1 MSIPLL
7 ILGAVLLLVALVC
20 ALVAW
25 NSEGRLAAIRDAP
38 SSTAQDVLL
47 RYRHDGGGFGQVCEV
62 AGVIECDA
70 SIDGPISG
78 RPCAIVS
85 HTVTWEEWGQPI
97 TFGRNTYDTNMVLR
111 GSSTEVNDRHVPT
124 FWVRDATGRVLVD
137 PLMATFDLQPLDE
150 RYEVMTTSSGGSER
164 RAWHTEKGL
173 PVGQQV
179 YVLGYMGEQSGQPVL
194 RRHPRDRDKKF
205 IISYRSE
212 QELTRTTNRRANLFY
227 TLAALAGVGG
237 ILLVGWQ
244 VLQRG
249 R

>member
-47 RYRHDGGGFGQVCEV
+47 RYRHDGGAFGQVCEV
-62 AGVIECDA
+62 AGVVECDA

-85 HTVTWEEWGQPI
+85 HSVTWEEWGQPT

-150 RYEVMTTSSGGSER
+150 RYEVMTASSGGNER

-179 YVLGYMGEQSGQPVL
+179 YVLGYMGEQNGQPVL

-212 QELTRTTNRRANLFY
+212 QELTRATNRRANLFY
-227 TLAALAGVGG
+227 TLAALAGIGG